1 MAFQHHG
8 KSTLNSRKF
17 AGNIFHSFLTICR
30 AGGGG
35 NKQNRQTKISE
46 KNQKLNEQRIK
57 RMHEEE
63 KAKLVKRDLAIDHS
77 DVHPSRRA
85 RVPDIS

>member
-1 MAFQHHG
+1 MHF
-8 KSTLNSRKF
+8 
-17 AGNIFHSFLTICR
+17 FLPICR

-35 NKQNRQTKISE
+35 NKQNRHTKISE
-46 KNQKLNEQRIK
+46 KNRKLNEQRTQRI
-57 RMHEEE
+57 HEEE
-63 KAKLVKRDLAIDHS
+63 KAKLVRKDLAIDHN

>member
-1 MAFQHHG
+1 MHF
-8 KSTLNSRKF
+8 
-17 AGNIFHSFLTICR
+17 FLPTYR

-35 NKQNRQTKISE
+35 NKQNRHTKISG
-46 KNQKLNEQRIK
+46 KNQKLNEQRIR

-63 KAKLVKRDLAIDHS
+63 KAKLVKKDLAIDSS